1 MGRGEESIGGLYI
14 VNIGQDKEDML
25 KLEDSQSNS
34 VSNASRASAI
44 AAQELKQV
52 NQESSL
58 KEDRL
63 NLNES

>member
-1 MGRGEESIGGLYI
+1 
-14 VNIGQDKEDML
+14 ML